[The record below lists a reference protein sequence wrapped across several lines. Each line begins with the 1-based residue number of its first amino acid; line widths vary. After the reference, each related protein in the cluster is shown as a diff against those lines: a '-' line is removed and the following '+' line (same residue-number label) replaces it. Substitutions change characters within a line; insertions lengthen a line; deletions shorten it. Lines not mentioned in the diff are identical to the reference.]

1 MDKKMEEYL
10 KSIALPE
17 YESPGHRQELR
28 HKLLDEMKRRH
39 QMATK
44 RNLRKVIY
52 VIAVLVGLSALALA
66 GTKYVRKWYFVGERD
81 GVYTFRTEP
90 EEIAS
95 VDISPT
101 HSIGIFNATTVIMD
115 SESKEQAEKDLM
127 EIDQLKA
134 AGKRELLKVIEKEM
148 DDGETIKIYRYKYV
162 LSDGREI
169 TMAEGSHDER
179 SPEEVRADL
188 EQRKEE
194 YEENLLRAKE
204 EGKRE
209 IAEAFEVEID
219 GKVFS
224 AYHIIYSMPDGSKVE
239 ASEGSLTEEAV
250 RAAVGQEYDQL
261 AKKISEKTSDEVL
274 SAEEREIEGQK
285 FIFTRSMI
293 RLQDG
298 REVIYSFGKP
308 SENN

>member
-10 KSIALPE
+10 KNVALPE
-17 YESPGHRQELR
+17 HESPGHRQELR

-44 RNLRKVIY
+44 RNLRRLIY

-66 GTKYVRKWYFVGERD
+66 GTKYVRKWYFVEEKD

-101 HSIGIFNATTVIMD
+101 HSIGVFNATTVIMGS

-127 EIDQLKA
+127 EMEQLKA

-148 DDGETIKIYRYKYV
+148 DNGETIKIHRYKYV

-169 TMAEGSHDER
+169 TMAEGSHDDR
-179 SPEEVRADL
+179 SPQEVRADL
-188 EQRKEE
+188 EQRKKE

-224 AYHIIYSMPDGSKVE
+224 AYHIFYSMPDESKVE
-239 ASEGSLTEEAV
+239 ASEGSTEEAIRV
-250 RAAVGQEYDQL
+250 AVGQEYDQL
-261 AKKISEKTSDEVL
+261 AKKMSEETADEVL
-274 SAEEREIEGQK
+274 PAEERGIEGQK
-285 FIFTRSMI
+285 FTFTRRMI

-298 REVIYSFGKP
+298 REVIYSHGKP
-308 SENN
+308 SEDN